1 LEVDPVNYAQLVAL
15 RVLAIFF
22 WVGVLASLPAFVEWV
37 AR

>member
-1 LEVDPVNYAQLVAL
+1 MNYARLVAL
-15 RVLAIFF
+15 RVVVIFL